1 MLTILKI
8 LDERKGIVFLAGGII
23 IGLIIG
29 LIFAWGI
36 WPVRWQNA
44 SPGHLR
50 SDFQTYYLKSVA
62 EDYDKDRNWD
72 VARNRLG
79 LDLKGRNANPWVND
93 PETLKATLEQ
103 AAELEEVT
111 EGTPMDRLI
120 GKIAEEQGIEVETQ
134 EAEPE
139 GEPAREG
146 LSLFTILGLT
156 LIVIAA
162 VAAVFFFL
170 VRGREQKPGAEEPK
184 TGRAGAFGTVA
195 AEEDVGVVEG
205 ETGPPLSSHK
215 AKYELGDD
223 FFDPS
228 FSIEREG
235 EFLGECGIGISES
248 IGVEDPKKVTALE
261 AWLFDKS
268 DIKTVT
274 TVLASDYAYDDP
286 SLLAKLESKG
296 KDVEVVNAQP
306 GMEVVLETTALR
318 VRVTVKS
325 VVYADG
331 DLPDNSY
338 FKELGVEIR
347 AWVKD
352 NPAPPV

>member
-8 LDERKGIVFLAGGII
+8 LDERKGIVFLVGGVI

-50 SDFQTYYLKSVA
+50 TDYQTYYLKSVA
-62 EDYDKDRNWD
+62 EDYDRDRNWEA
-72 VARNRLG
+72 ARTRLG
-79 LDLKGRNANPWVND
+79 LDLEGRYANPWVNE
-93 PETLKATLEQ
+93 PEELKTTLERVSG
-103 AAELEEVT
+103 LEGVV
-111 EGTPMDRLI
+111 EGTPTDRLI
-120 GKIAEEQGIEVETQ
+120 DKIAEEQGIELEAQ
-134 EAEPE
+134 AAEPE
-139 GEPAREG
+139 EEPTRGG
-146 LSLFTILGLT
+146 LSIWTILGLT

-162 VAAVFFFL
+162 VAAAFFFL
-170 VRGREQKPGAEEPK
+170 VRSRGQAPGAEEPRS
-184 TGRAGAFGTVA
+184 GRASAFGTVVE
-195 AEEDVGVVEG
+195 EEDVGVIEG
-205 ETGPPLSSHK
+205 ETGPPLSSYK
-215 AKYELGDD
+215 AMYELGDD

-274 TVLASDYAYDDP
+274 TVLASDYAFNDP
-286 SLLAKLESKG
+286 SLHAKLESKG
-296 KDVEVVNAQP
+296 KDVEVVCVQP
-306 GMEVVLETTALR
+306 GMEIVLETTALR

-338 FKELGVEIR
+338 FKELGVELR

-352 NPAPPV
+352 GSS